1 MMMIFKT
8 FHVHVVVVVVLL
20 AKKSGH
26 ESYCGISAILNG
38 SKALKKALIGF
49 SKAKRFR

>member
-8 FHVHVVVVVVLL
+8 FHVHVVVVVLL